1 MPIKVK
7 LLNEYAKMPYR
18 ANPSDAGADL
28 FASED
33 AIIQPLERK
42 AISTGLSMEIPSFSV
57 NNNYYGRIAPR
68 SGHALKS
75 GIDVLAG
82 VVDASYRGEIKVI
95 LLNTD
100 KNSPF
105 KISKGDKIAQLIIEA
120 CFNFDFEKTEDL
132 TSTAR
137 GSGGFGSTGK

>member
-1 MPIKVK
+1 MRDRMPIKVK
-7 LLNEYAKMPYR
+7 LLNEDAKIPYR

-42 AISTGLSMEIPSFSV
+42 AISTGISIEIPSD
-57 NNNYYGRIAPR
+57 YYGRIAPK

-82 VVDASYRGEIKVI
+82 VVDASYRGEVKVI
-95 LLNTD
+95 LFNTD
-100 KNSPF
+100 SNSSF
-105 KISKGDKIAQLIIEA
+105 NISKGDKIAQLIIEA
-120 CFNFDFEKTEDL
+120 CFNFDFEKTENL
-132 TSTAR
+132 SSTTR